1 MDRDAVIASLLVPLD
16 GSPLA
21 DRAIPWAQAIADAN
35 TKIVLLRVLPPPGAV
50 EELLGRR
57 GADPAAAAE
66 TAARSALAMAAAALG
81 GRPGV
86 ELAVATG
93 DPAEVIV
100 AEAAARGVG
109 AIVIASHA
117 RGAIGRW
124 MFGSVADRVARTST
138 VPVAIVREDEDGAA
152 DAPELGRIVVP
163 LDGSERAEEALPAAR
178 AIATAHGLPVHLLT
192 AIDVASLTPV
202 ATPGVVLPVS
212 GELYD
217 QVYTDLTQ
225 SAQRHLDDAAA
236 SLQGAGLNVTTEVRI
251 GPPYVAITDVLRPS
265 DLAVLTSHGR
275 SGVRRWLLGSV
286 AEQLVRESPAPVML
300 VPSAERADATG
311 AA

>member
-1 MDRDAVIASLLVPLD
+1 MDRAAVTVSLLVPLD

-21 DRAIPWAQAIADAN
+21 DRAIPWARAIADSG

-57 GADPAAAAE
+57 GADPTGAAE
-66 TAARSALAMAAAALG
+66 TAAHASLAASAAALG
-81 GRPGV
+81 GRAGV
-86 ELAVATG
+86 ELAIATG

-100 AEAAARGVG
+100 AEAAARGIG

-124 MFGSVADRVARTST
+124 MFGSVADRVARTSP
-138 VPVAIVREDEDGAA
+138 VPVVIVREDEDAGEV
-152 DAPELGRIVVP
+152 APELRRLVVP
-163 LDGSERAEEALPAAR
+163 LDGSERAEEALPAA
-178 AIATAHGLPVHLLT
+178 TAVAKAHNLPVHLLT
-192 AIDVASLTPV
+192 AIDIASLTPV
-202 ATPGVVLPVS
+202 AAPGVVMPVS

-217 QVYTDLTQ
+217 QVYDDLTETAK
-225 SAQRHLDDAAA
+225 SNLAHAAA
-236 SLQGAGLNVTTEVRI
+236 KVRGAGLEVTTEVRV
-251 GPPYVAITDVLRPS
+251 GPPYMAITDVLRAG

-286 AEQLVRESPAPVML
+286 AEQLVRDAPTPVML
-300 VPSAERADATG
+300 VPSAERAGATG